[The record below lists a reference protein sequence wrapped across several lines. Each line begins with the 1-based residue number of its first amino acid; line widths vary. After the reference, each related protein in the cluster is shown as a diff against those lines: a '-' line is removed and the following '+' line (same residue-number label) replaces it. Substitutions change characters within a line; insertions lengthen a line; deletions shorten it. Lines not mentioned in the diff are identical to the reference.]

1 MQESYL
7 NHYIKSHKDFPK
19 KGIIFKDL
27 LPILLNPI
35 IFEKLIYN
43 MSKKDFFQ
51 ECDALVGIESRGF
64 IFGTALAIKL
74 SKPLILAR
82 KPGKLPGLLK
92 EKSYSLEY
100 GENILSI
107 QESAIKPFNNFVIV
121 DDLLATGGTAKCV
134 SSLITES
141 GKNILGL
148 SVVAELENL
157 NGRKEF
163 SLPVFS
169 EILL

>member
-1 MQESYL
+1 MEETYL
-7 NHYIKSHKDFPK
+7 NQYIKSHKDFPQ

-35 IFEKLIYN
+35 IFKKLIDN

-51 ECDALVGIESRGF
+51 KCDAIIGIESRGF
-64 IFGTALAIKL
+64 IFGTALALKL
-74 SKPLILAR
+74 SKPLVLAR
-82 KPGKLPGLLK
+82 KPGKLPGILK

-107 QESAIKPFNNFVIV
+107 QESAIEPFKNFVIV
-121 DDLLATGGTAKCV
+121 DDLLATGGTAKCA

-148 SVVAELENL
+148 SIVAELKNL

-163 SLPVFS
+163 SLPVCS